1 MVLVSVPDG
10 TCDSLQPPCNP
21 EQEEV
26 GIEDVC
32 MCLFDTTYIVSPSQN
47 LCSCEE
53 LRKLVREP
61 FLKKNSI
68 FYSFEKKKTEKKQQC
83 PMPTLANITAC
94 KHVLQQILAKFFPL
108 VTVL

>member
-1 MVLVSVPDG
+1 M
-10 TCDSLQPPCNP
+10 
-21 EQEEV
+21 

-94 KHVLQQILAKFFPL
+94 KHVL
-108 VTVL
+108 